1 MTTTDDRPD
10 PTRSAADRPGAAP
23 PGDGP
28 LTGLRVLDVSTILA
42 GPLCCQIL
50 GDFGAEVIKIEHP
63 TAGDSMRGHGKSRDG
78 HPLWWKEI
86 SRNKRT
92 VGLSLSAPEGAALLL
107 RLAAR
112 ADVLVEN
119 FRPGT
124 LERWGVG
131 PQELHRVN
139 PGLVIARITGFG
151 QTGPYAGR
159 AGFGTLAEAMSGFA
173 HLTGAADGPP
183 SLPAFGLADS
193 ICGIA
198 ASSAVMMALWHRDR
212 TSGAGQVIDMSL
224 LEPIMTAV
232 GPGPTVYDQLGIV
245 EQRNGNRSVNNAPR
259 NTYRT
264 SDGAWVAVSTSA
276 QAIAERVLRLVG
288 HPEVIDEPWFRTG
301 AGRAGHADEL
311 DAYVGGWIAAR
322 TRAQVTRAFTE
333 AGAAVAPVYDARDI
347 VEDPHVRA
355 TDMVTTVDDPDL
367 GPMRMHNVMWRMS
380 GTPGRVRFTGRALG
394 ADTDS
399 LLVDE
404 CGCDPAELAD
414 LRARHIVA

>member
-1 MTTTDDRPD
+1 M
-10 PTRSAADRPGAAP
+10 S
-23 PGDGP
+23 DGP
-28 LTGLRVLDVSTILA
+28 LAGVRVLDVSTILA

-50 GDFGAEVIKIEHP
+50 GDFGADVIKIEHP
-63 TAGDSMRGHGKSRDG
+63 TAGDSMRGHGKSKDG
-78 HPLWWKEI
+78 QPLWWKEI

-107 RLAAR
+107 RLAEQ

-131 PQELHRVN
+131 PAELHRVN
-139 PGLVIARITGFG
+139 PGLIIARITGFG

-183 SLPAFGLADS
+183 TLPAFGLADS

-198 ASSAVMMALWHRDR
+198 ASSAVVMALWHRDR
-212 TSGAGQVIDMSL
+212 TGGTGQVIDLSL

-245 EQRNGNRSVNNAPR
+245 EHRHGNRSTNNAPR

-301 AGRAGHADEL
+301 AGRAAHADEL
-311 DAYVGGWIAAR
+311 DAYVGDWIGAR
-322 TRAQVTRAFTE
+322 TREEVSRAFTE

-347 VEDPHVRA
+347 VSDPHVRE
-355 TDMVTTVDDPDL
+355 TGMVTVVDDPDL

-380 GTPGRVRFTGRALG
+380 ATPGRIRFTGRAPG
-394 ADTDS
+394 ADTDT
-399 LLVDE
+399 LLIDE
-404 CGCDPAELAD
+404 LGCDPAEIAD
-414 LRARHIVA
+414 LRARDIVS

>member
-1 MTTTDDRPD
+1 MTPTDRPD
-10 PTRSAADRPGAAP
+10 PAGADDRPGATS

-92 VGLSLSAPEGAALLL
+92 IGLSLSAPEGAALLL

-139 PGLVIARITGFG
+139 PGLVVARITGFG

-173 HLTGAADGPP
+173 HLTGPADGPP

-212 TSGAGQVIDMSL
+212 AGGAGQVIDMSL

-311 DAYVGGWIAAR
+311 DGYVGSWIAAR
-322 TRAQVTRAFTE
+322 TREQVTRAFTE
-333 AGAAVAPVYDARDI
+333 AGAAVAPVYSARDI

-367 GPMRMHNVMWRMS
+367 GTMRMHNVMWRMS

-404 CGCDPAELAD
+404 LGCDPAELAD